1 MPKRTKGK
9 HDKGYFRM
17 VWHQFRAYSDNFT
30 CRWQCLPKMKD
41 PGDKPAVARQT
52 SDNKTNKAPLTP
64 VPFLITVQLA
74 MPCGGAGVAGAKIA
88 R

>member
-1 MPKRTKGK
+1 M
-9 HDKGYFRM
+9 
-17 VWHQFRAYSDNFT
+17 
-30 CRWQCLPKMKD
+30 PKMKD

-64 VPFLITVQLA
+64 VPFLIAVQVA